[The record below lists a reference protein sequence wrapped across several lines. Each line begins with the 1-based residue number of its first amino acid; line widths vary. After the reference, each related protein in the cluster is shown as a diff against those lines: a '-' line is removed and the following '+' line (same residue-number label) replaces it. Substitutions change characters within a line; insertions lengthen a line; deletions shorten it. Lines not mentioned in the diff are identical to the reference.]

1 MPDPEKVTPSRLASP
16 DGQEV
21 GKKHARHASDE
32 NTSPAETKPDDRSA
46 SPVDETKPDAMG
58 DFDPIN
64 IRRDPRWVNRGL
76 REQCFWALGHVVVAF
91 EDKKAFSVDT
101 CGISA
106 VKGIIFWCTRLRT
119 HLAPGL
125 GRVQEELAFDP
136 NSACFSYDVRQAI
149 GRFEEIDRLIDGGT
163 LLLTFPEGFCGVFME
178 AWEEVT
184 NLEMAIVTIANK
196 AAALRPGALGKVR
209 KLDPHFGK
217 KSVHYHKPA
226 E

>member
-1 MPDPEKVTPSRLASP
+1 M
-16 DGQEV
+16 
-21 GKKHARHASDE
+21 
-32 NTSPAETKPDDRSA
+32 
-46 SPVDETKPDAMG
+46 
-58 DFDPIN
+58 
-64 IRRDPRWVNRGL
+64 NRGL

-136 NSACFSYDVRQAI
+136 NSACFSYDVRQVRFAPEPLRPCARAPSSPCAPRSQAI

-217 KSVHYHKPA
+217 KSVHYHTPA